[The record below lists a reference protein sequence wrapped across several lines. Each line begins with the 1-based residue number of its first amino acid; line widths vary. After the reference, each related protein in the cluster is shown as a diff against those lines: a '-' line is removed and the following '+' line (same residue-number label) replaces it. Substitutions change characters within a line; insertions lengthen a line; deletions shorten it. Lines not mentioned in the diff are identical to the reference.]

1 MALQARGRHRI
12 SGMTRRG
19 LLFLLLL
26 FVAPAATATTVYK
39 CTGHDGRVSYQGT
52 PCSATQQQKTL
63 TLTDRQPTPVPAP
76 AATVAD
82 TPTPAPAIAVPPAPS
97 RPAPPLP
104 LMYRCVRATDGTT
117 YLSSGQPAPYL
128 APLGMLGIV
137 PTSLAQTYSGANHMG
152 HGKVTAGLVANN
164 YTWVQDRCRELGP
177 RETCAALHDA
187 WDANE
192 DKLRRAFQSDQ
203 PPLLRR
209 QAELRAQLQGCGGP

>member
-1 MALQARGRHRI
+1 
-12 SGMTRRG
+12 MTRRG

-26 FVAPAATATTVYK
+26 SVAPAAAGTTVYK
-39 CTGHDGRVSYQGT
+39 CTGHDGKVSYQGM
-52 PCSATQQQKTL
+52 PCSAMQRQKTL
-63 TLTDRQPTPVPAP
+63 TLRDRQPTPAPAP
-76 AATVAD
+76 AAPVAD
-82 TPTPAPAIAVPPAPS
+82 TPAPAPAIAAPPPPPS
-97 RPAPPLP
+97 RPAAPLP

-164 YTWVQDRCRELGP
+164 YTWVQDRCRELSP
-177 RETCAALHDA
+177 SETCQALHDD

-192 DKLRRAFQSDQ
+192 DKLRRAFKSDQ
-203 PPLLRR
+203 PPLLKRE
-209 QAELRAQLQGCGGP
+209 AELRAQLTNC

>member
-1 MALQARGRHRI
+1 
-12 SGMTRRG
+12 MTRRG

-26 FVAPAATATTVYK
+26 SVAPAAAGTTVYK
-39 CTGHDGRVSYQGT
+39 CTGHDGKVSYQGT
-52 PCSATQQQKTL
+52 PCSATQRQKTL
-63 TLTDRQPTPVPAP
+63 TLSDRQPTPAPAP
-76 AATVAD
+76 AAPVAD
-82 TPTPAPAIAVPPAPS
+82 TPAPVPAIAAPPPPPS
-97 RPAPPLP
+97 RPAAPLP

-164 YTWVQDRCRELGP
+164 YTWVQDRCRELSP
-177 RETCAALHDA
+177 SETCQALHDD

-192 DKLRRAFQSDQ
+192 DKLRRAFKSDQ
-203 PPLLRR
+203 PPLLKRE
-209 QAELRAQLQGCGGP
+209 AELRAQLTNC

>member
-1 MALQARGRHRI
+1 
-12 SGMTRRG
+12 MTRRG

-26 FVAPAATATTVYK
+26 SVAPAAAGTTVYK
-39 CTGHDGRVSYQGT
+39 CTGHDGKVSYQGM
-52 PCSATQQQKTL
+52 PCSAMQRQKTL
-63 TLTDRQPTPVPAP
+63 TLSDRQPTPAPAP
-76 AATVAD
+76 VAPVAD
-82 TPTPAPAIAVPPAPS
+82 TPAPAPAIAAPPPPPS
-97 RPAPPLP
+97 RPAAPLP

-164 YTWVQDRCRELGP
+164 YTWVQDRCRELSP
-177 RETCAALHDA
+177 SETCQALHDY

-192 DKLRRAFQSDQ
+192 DKLRRAFKSDQ
-203 PPLLRR
+203 PPLLKRE
-209 QAELRAQLQGCGGP
+209 AELRAQLTNC

>member
-1 MALQARGRHRI
+1 
-12 SGMTRRG
+12 MTRRG

-26 FVAPAATATTVYK
+26 SVAPAAAGTTVYK
-39 CTGHDGRVSYQGT
+39 CTGHDGKVSYQGM
-52 PCSATQQQKTL
+52 PCSAMQRQKTL
-63 TLTDRQPTPVPAP
+63 TLRDRQPTPAPAP
-76 AATVAD
+76 VAPVAD
-82 TPTPAPAIAVPPAPS
+82 TPAPAPAIAAPPPPPS
-97 RPAPPLP
+97 RPAAPLP

-164 YTWVQDRCRELGP
+164 YTWVQDRCRELSP
-177 RETCAALHDA
+177 SETCQALHDD

-192 DKLRRAFQSDQ
+192 DKLRRAFKSDQ
-203 PPLLRR
+203 PPLLKRE
-209 QAELRAQLQGCGGP
+209 AELRAQLTNC

>member
-1 MALQARGRHRI
+1 
-12 SGMTRRG
+12 MTRRG

-26 FVAPAATATTVYK
+26 SVAPAAAGTTVYK
-39 CTGHDGRVSYQGT
+39 CTGHDGKVSYQGM
-52 PCSATQQQKTL
+52 PCSAMQRQKTL
-63 TLTDRQPTPVPAP
+63 TLSDRQPTPAPAP
-76 AATVAD
+76 VAPVAD
-82 TPTPAPAIAVPPAPS
+82 TPAPAPAIAAPPPPPS
-97 RPAPPLP
+97 RPAAPLP

-164 YTWVQDRCRELGP
+164 YTWVQDRCRELSP
-177 RETCAALHDA
+177 SETCQALHDD

-192 DKLRRAFQSDQ
+192 DKLRRAFKSDQ
-203 PPLLRR
+203 PPLLKRE
-209 QAELRAQLQGCGGP
+209 AELRAQLTNC

>member
-1 MALQARGRHRI
+1 
-12 SGMTRRG
+12 MTRRG

-26 FVAPAATATTVYK
+26 SVAPAAAGTTVYK
-39 CTGHDGRVSYQGT
+39 CTGHDGKVSYQGM
-52 PCSATQQQKTL
+52 PCSAMQRQKTL
-63 TLTDRQPTPVPAP
+63 TLRDRQPTPAPAP
-76 AATVAD
+76 AAPVAD
-82 TPTPAPAIAVPPAPS
+82 TPAPAIAAPPPPPS
-97 RPAPPLP
+97 RPAAPLP

-164 YTWVQDRCRELGP
+164 YTWVQDRCRELSP
-177 RETCAALHDA
+177 SETCQALHDD

-192 DKLRRAFQSDQ
+192 DKLRRAFKSDQ
-203 PPLLRR
+203 PPLLKRE
-209 QAELRAQLQGCGGP
+209 AELRAQLTNC